1 MQPFINLEDG
11 TLIVCAAVGAVT
23 STNQTR
29 KGDGGEQQVRTTR
42 VLSTSAAVLYELVT
56 VIDVNHKESISIAAQ
71 SHRSIKDAV
80 AAGLA

>member
-1 MQPFINLEDG
+1 MQSIIKLEDG

-29 KGDGGEQQVRTTR
+29 KADGGEQQIRTTR

-56 VIDVNHKESISIAAQ
+56 VIDVNHHESISLAANA
-71 SHRSIKDAV
+71 HRSIKDAIE
-80 AAGLA
+80 AGLA